1 MNRFGEIGK
10 KIVVMMAVFTC
21 VLLSGRRAYASESVS
36 LRVIS
41 TTDIHSQVNDE
52 DYDVAGKSYA
62 QSLARLSTMIKGA
75 REEITEG
82 TSITVDVGDDIYG
95 YGAEAVMGGELPTN
109 NNIQPV
115 FLAMQKIG
123 YDAVTLGN
131 HDFDYGYDYIKQQL
145 SDTGLDKVCVVAN
158 AKDLATGEY
167 PWERTKIITKEVV
180 TSKGNRIELKI
191 GIVGA
196 TRQELSTYYDYN
208 GILQGESILKT
219 VREQAAALKEQGADI
234 VIAMAHCGFGA
245 PGAGDA
251 SSDPG
256 YAMTEIEDVDCVVLG
271 HQHRNYPSMDSN
283 VKFVYEYPEVDK
295 ETGLINGKPV
305 IMVADHAAGIAI
317 ADLKLKVGGEAVT
330 VTGASTE
337 LRRCS
342 AFVPL
347 DEEIARVT
355 DIYDTLIRGKYD
367 EEFAK
372 VEEPGEITGYFPM
385 LEDNYAVQ
393 LDNEAK
399 IRFGMSY
406 IHSSAGKNYSQYHVI
421 AATNLFMDGSEGKE
435 DYLYIGNNFTMKDV
449 LNTQQYLHCN
459 NYAYWITGAQVREW
473 LEWSAGIFAESG
485 EKITSEEVLKKLTES
500 QGADSLLA
508 DGWLEHYD
516 RYVIMDGLEYEID
529 ASVPPR
535 YSYYGDLLNENARRI
550 TRLTYNGEEVA
561 DDTRF
566 ILVDNYKSKG
576 TPVIGSFLYNQRLSS
591 RQYRCTYYFKEYVRE
606 LGSFGRLTNQV
617 DNNWSVNFGDSLKRI
632 VRSSSLSV
640 KAAELKPWYVDTLE
654 ETEDRA
660 YYLADFRKEETGDTT
675 GPLLVLCPSATVE
688 TNRDVKVYAQ
698 ASDSSGISRLLCLNG
713 SYDKDAGEWQDA
725 AEIVDGAFT
734 VTENGVYS
742 VCAED
747 GQGNR
752 TVKNIQ
758 VSNINRDILQNPVV
772 DKFTNKKT
780 NLTGETQ
787 PGFTVLVQ
795 VGKKNY
801 SVTAAE
807 DGSFKCHVGKHSAGE
822 EISVYVVDSSSGKVS
837 RMVKSTVLRR
847 GPNVPALSSVS
858 NKTVTLT
865 GSVNDTNSTILVE
878 NGTKVFVPASRG
890 KAIYK
895 GCTRYNKKLG
905 ISEADEYTVDENG
918 KFSIKI
924 PVQKVSVELIVY
936 GVDTQGRV
944 SLLRKT
950 KVADAAPNKPTVYT
964 VSDGQ
969 KYVMGKVPSPKKE
982 GRVIVRAGDEKYT
995 GTFGESGNFVVRTK
1009 GFEPGVTI
1017 SVTATDVK
1025 AGQTRTSLETTS
1037 KVVSQAQYKIAA
1049 GKSKIS
1055 VGTVSNRSTTI
1066 QGKVTAEGAAY
1077 INYGDNCAKLTVDKS
1092 GSFSYHLPQALSSGE
1107 DITVT
1112 RHNKTTGELEE
1123 VKEVSFHL
1131 VKPYEPQL
1139 KKKKITTKK
1148 TTVTVY
1154 GREEATLIVKTKDGS
1169 RVVEECSYSKS
1180 KKRYV
1185 YKVKLPKGEGKVR
1198 MYLQNDAG
1206 NSKILEVTRKK

>member
-1 MNRFGEIGK
+1 MSCFRGIGR
-10 KIVVMMAVFTC
+10 KIIVAAAVVTC
-21 VLLSGRRAYASESVS
+21 VLAAGRRAGASESVS

-82 TSITVDVGDDIYG
+82 ISITVDVGDDIYG
-95 YGAEAVMGGELPTN
+95 YGAEAVMGGELPAN

-123 YDAVTLGN
+123 YDAITLGN

-145 SDTGLDKVCVVAN
+145 GDTGLEQLCVVAN

-167 PWERTKIITKEVV
+167 PWARTKILTKEVA
-180 TSKGNRIELKI
+180 TSKGNRVELKI
-191 GIVGA
+191 GIVAA

-208 GILQGESILKT
+208 GILQGESILKS
-219 VREQAAALKEQGADI
+219 VREQAAALKKQGADV

-245 PGAGDA
+245 ANAGDA
-251 SSDPG
+251 AADSG
-256 YAMTEIEDVDCVVLG
+256 YALTKLKDVDCVILG

-283 VKFVYEYPEVDK
+283 VKFVYEYPGVDK
-295 ETGLINGKPV
+295 ETGLMNGKPV
-305 IMVADHAAGIAI
+305 TMVADHAAGIGI
-317 ADLKLKVGGEAVT
+317 ADLKLKVDGETVT
-330 VTGASTE
+330 VTGASAE

-342 AFVPL
+342 SFVPL
-347 DEEIARVT
+347 DKEVAQAT
-355 DIYDTLIRGKYD
+355 DIYDALIRGKYG
-367 EEFAK
+367 EELAK

-399 IRFGMSY
+399 IRFGMKY

-435 DYLYIGNNFTMKDV
+435 DYLNIGESFTMKDV
-449 LNTQQYLHCN
+449 LNTQQYLHSN

-485 EKITSEEVLKKLTES
+485 EKITSDEVLKKLTNS
-500 QGADSLLA
+500 QEADSLLA
-508 DGWLEHYD
+508 DGWVENYD
-516 RYVIMDGLEYEID
+516 RYVIIDGLEYEID
-529 ASVPPR
+529 ASVPPK
-535 YSYYGDLLNENARRI
+535 YNYYGDLLNENARRI
-550 TRLTYNGEEVA
+550 TRLTYNGKEVA

-566 ILVDNYKSKG
+566 ILVDSYMAKG
-576 TPVIGSFLYNQRLSS
+576 TPVIGPFLYNQRLSS
-591 RQYRCTYYFKEYVRE
+591 REYRCTYYLKEYVRE
-606 LGSFGRLTNQV
+606 LGSFGKLTNQV
-617 DNNWSVNFGDSLKRI
+617 DNNWSVTFGDSLKKI

-640 KAAELKPWYVDTLE
+640 GAAKLKPWYVDTLE
-654 ETEDRA
+654 ETEERA
-660 YYLADFRKEETGDTT
+660 YYLADFETEETGDTA

-688 TNRDVKVYAQ
+688 TNRDVKVYVQ
-698 ASDSSGISRLLCLNG
+698 ASDASGISRLLYLNG
-713 SYDKDAGEWQDA
+713 SFDKDAGEWQDA
-725 AEIVDGAFT
+725 AEIVEGAFT

-758 VSNINRDILQNPVV
+758 VSNINRDILQSPVV
-772 DKFTNKKT
+772 EKFTNKQTTLK
-780 NLTGETQ
+780 GETQ
-787 PGFTVLVQ
+787 PGFTVLAQ
-795 VGKKNY
+795 VGKKSY
-801 SVTAAE
+801 SAKASE
-807 DGSFKCHVGKHSAGE
+807 DGSFRCNVGRHNAGE
-822 EISVYVVDSSSGKVS
+822 EISVYVTDASGKVS
-837 RMVKSTVLRR
+837 RLVKSAVLRR
-847 GPNVPALSSVS
+847 GPNVPVLSSVS

-878 NGTKVFVPASRG
+878 NGTKVFVPASKG

-895 GCTRYNKKLG
+895 GCTRYSKKMG
-905 ISEADEYTVDENG
+905 ISEVEGYTVDKNG

-924 PVQKVSVELIVY
+924 PAQKESVEMIVY

-944 SLLRKT
+944 SHLVKRT
-950 KVADAAPNKPTVYT
+950 VEDAAPNKPAVYT

-969 KYVMGKVPSPKKE
+969 KYVMGKIPSPKRG
-982 GRVIVRAGDEKYT
+982 GRVIVRAGDDKYT
-995 GTFGESGNFVVRTK
+995 GNFGESGNFVVRT
-1009 GFEPGVTI
+1009 GGLEEGTLL
-1017 SVTATDVK
+1017 SVTATDTK
-1025 AGQTRTSLETTS
+1025 GGQLRTSLATTS
-1037 KVVSQAQYKIAA
+1037 KVVSQVKYKITA

-1055 VGTVSNRSTTI
+1055 VGSVSNRSTTI
-1066 QGKVTAEGAAY
+1066 QGKVNAAGAAY
-1077 INYGDNCAKLTVDKS
+1077 INYGDSCARLTVNKS
-1092 GSFSYHLPQALSSGE
+1092 GSFRYHLPQALSDGE

-1123 VKEVSFHL
+1123 VKEVAFHL

-1139 KKKKITTKK
+1139 KDKKISTKK

-1154 GREEATLIVKTKDGS
+1154 GREEATLIVKTRDGA
-1169 RVVEECSYSKS
+1169 RVVEDCSYSKAR
-1180 KKRYV
+1180 KRYV

-1206 NSKILEVTRKK
+1206 NSKRLEVTRKK

>member
-1 MNRFGEIGK
+1 MNFFGEFGK
-10 KIVVMMAVFTC
+10 KIIVTMAVFIC
-21 VLLSGRRAYASESVS
+21 VLVAGRQASASESVS

-95 YGAEAVMGGELPTN
+95 FGAETVMGGELPTN
-109 NNIQPV
+109 HNIQPV
-115 FLAMQKIG
+115 FLAMKQIG
-123 YDAVTLGN
+123 YDVITLGN

-145 SDTGLDKVCVVAN
+145 GDTGLDKVCVVAN
-158 AKDLATGEY
+158 AKDLATGKY
-167 PWERTKIITKEVV
+167 PWERTKMLTKEVT
-180 TSKGNRIELKI
+180 TSKGNQIELKI
-191 GIVGA
+191 GIVA
-196 TRQELSTYYDYN
+196 VTRQELSTYYDYN

-219 VREQAAALKEQGADI
+219 VREQAAALKKQGADV
-234 VIAMAHCGFGA
+234 VIAMAHCGFGNPEA
-245 PGAGDA
+245 DDS

-256 YAMTEIEDVDCVVLG
+256 YALTKIKDVDCVILG

-283 VKFVYEYPEVDK
+283 VKFVYEYPGVDK

-305 IMVADHAAGIAI
+305 TMVADHAAGIGV
-317 ADLKLKVGGEAVT
+317 ADLKLKIDGEKKVS
-330 VTGASTE
+330 VTGAGAG
-337 LRRCS
+337 LRYCS

-347 DEEIARVT
+347 DEEITKVT
-355 DIYDTLIRGKYD
+355 DAYDSLIRQVY
-367 EEFAK
+367 EEELAK
-372 VEEPGEITGYFPM
+372 VKEPGEITGYFPM

-406 IHSSAGKNYSQYHVI
+406 IHSSAGKNYSKYHVI
-421 AATNLFMDGSEGKE
+421 AATNLFLDGSEGKE
-435 DYLYIGNNFTMKDV
+435 DYLCIGNNFTMKDV
-449 LNTQQYLHCN
+449 LNTQQYLHAN

-473 LEWSAGIFAESG
+473 LEWSAGIFAKSG
-485 EKITSEEVLKKLTES
+485 EKITSDEVLKKLTDDKE
-500 QGADSLLA
+500 ADSLLS

-516 RYVIMDGLEYEID
+516 RYVIIDGLEYEID

-535 YSYYGDLLNENARRI
+535 YNYYGDLLDGNARRI

-561 DDTRF
+561 DDSRF
-566 ILVDNYKSKG
+566 ILVDSYKAKG
-576 TPVIGSFLYNQRLSS
+576 TPVIGPFLYNQRLSS
-591 RQYRCTYYFKEYVRE
+591 REYRCTYYFKEYVKE
-606 LGSFGRLTNQV
+606 LGSFDKLTNQV
-617 DNNWSVNFGDSLKRI
+617 DNNWSVTFGDSLRKI

-640 KAAELKPWYVDTLE
+640 QAAKRKPWYVDTLE
-654 ETEDRA
+654 ETKERA
-660 YYLADFRKEETGDTT
+660 YYLADFKEKETADTT

-688 TNRDVKVYAQ
+688 TNRDVVVYVQ
-698 ASDSSGISRLLCLNG
+698 ASDVSGVSRLLCLNG

-725 AEIVDGAFT
+725 AEIADGAFT
-734 VTENGVYS
+734 VTENGIYS

-752 TVKNIQ
+752 TVKNIR
-758 VSNINRDILQNPVV
+758 VSNINRDILQSPSV

-780 NLTGETQ
+780 KLTGETQ

-795 VGKKNY
+795 MGKENY
-801 SVTAAE
+801 SAKAAE
-807 DGSFKCHVGKHSAGE
+807 DGSFRCSVGKHSAGE
-822 EISVYVVDSSSGKVS
+822 EISVYVADSSGKVS

-847 GPNVPALSSVS
+847 GPNVPVLSSVS

-878 NGTKVFVPASRG
+878 NGTRVFVPASRG
-890 KAIYK
+890 KTIYK

-905 ISEADEYTVDENG
+905 ISEAEGYTVDKKG

-924 PVQKVSVELIVY
+924 PAQKVSVELIVY

-944 SLLRKT
+944 SLLAKT

-969 KYVMGKVPSPKKE
+969 KYVMGKVPSPERE
-982 GRVIVRAGDEKYT
+982 GTVIVRAGDEKYT
-995 GTFGESGNFVVRTK
+995 GSFGKSGSFVVRTGGLK
-1009 GFEPGVTI
+1009 QGVTI
-1017 SVTATDVK
+1017 SVTATDTK
-1025 AGQTRTSLETTS
+1025 AGQSRTSLTTTS
-1037 KVVSQAQYKIAA
+1037 KVVSQAQYKAAA

-1055 VGTVSNRSTTI
+1055 VGSVSNRSTTI
-1066 QGKVTAEGAAY
+1066 QGKVSAEGTAY
-1077 INYGDNCAKLTVDKS
+1077 INYGDSCARLTIDKG
-1092 GSFSYHLPQALSSGE
+1092 GSFSYHLPQALSEGE

-1139 KKKKITTKK
+1139 KKKKISTKK
-1148 TTVTVY
+1148 TTIIIY
-1154 GREEATLIVKTKDGS
+1154 GREEATLIVKTTDGS

-1206 NSKILEVTRKK
+1206 NSKKLEVIRRK